1 MSISI
6 IIAMTQIIN
15 TTTEKPAK
23 GVKGF
28 LLYSPFTKKH
38 FFRVYDPEDKSVFV
52 DYDITAEDIEI
63 ELLSD
68 FNSLYEGKRN
78 RLDYS
83 SKVLEK

>member
-1 MSISI
+1 
-6 IIAMTQIIN
+6 MTQIAS

-28 LLYSPFTKKH
+28 LLYSPFTKKY
-38 FFRVYDPEDKSVFV
+38 FFRVYDPEDKKIFV

-63 ELLSD
+63 ELLSN
-68 FNSLYEGKRN
+68 FNSLYEGERN

-83 SKVLEK
+83 SKVLGNK

>member
-1 MSISI
+1 MNRLIT
-6 IIAMTQIIN
+6 AMTQIAS

-28 LLYSPFTKKH
+28 LLYSPFTKKY
-38 FFRVYDPEDKSVFV
+38 FFRVYDPEDKKIFV

-63 ELLSD
+63 ELLSN
-68 FNSLYEGKRN
+68 FNSLYEGERN

-83 SKVLEK
+83 SKVLGNK

>member
-1 MSISI
+1 MSII
-6 IIAMTQIIN
+6 TVMTQIAS

-38 FFRVYDPEDKSVFV
+38 FFRVYDPKDKSIFV

-63 ELLSD
+63 ELLSNY
-68 FNSLYEGKRN
+68 NSLYESEKRN
-78 RLDYS
+78 RLGYS
-83 SKVLEK
+83 SKVLGK